1 MQSTVEAIVRIN
13 DGLKRF
19 WSQASGWA
27 PIAAAQLL
35 NRSRLDWQVSLS
47 HTLFRWLPPFRPDE
61 AHGFIILG
69 YANVGALVEGS
80 LKLFFSVWY
89 EDYRQDVDAIRKKER
104 IVDPDALTIES
115 LKILFDKRITKKFTS
130 WIQHIQE
137 RRNAIHAFRSRP
149 IGSQQDL
156 KEDIRRYLEFLPLLS
171 KLALGVEPPPVMV
184 GMDGCPTSQP
194 ERRLNSESGHERVQP
209 DPPTV
214 LTARV

>member
-35 NRSRLDWQVSLS
+35 SRSRLDWQVSLS

-61 AHGFIILG
+61 AHGSIILG

-89 EDYRQDVDAIRKKER
+89 EDYRLDVDAIRKKGK
-104 IVDPDALTIES
+104 IVDPDAVTIEP

-130 WIQHIQE
+130 WVQRIQE
-137 RRNAIHAFRSRP
+137 RRNAIHAFRTRP

-156 KEDIRRYLEFLPLLS
+156 KEDIRRYLEFLRY
-171 KLALGVEPPPVMV
+171 VT
-184 GMDGCPTSQP
+184 D
-194 ERRLNSESGHERVQP
+194 RLPYP
-209 DPPTV
+209 DDELYRP
-214 LTARV
+214 R